1 MASLADGFKEKERL
15 NWLKAWL
22 AIDIAKSGLEHL
34 ADNEAQT
41 FHQHIYSQV
50 TSTLKSQ
57 SATCTSCNTTNL
69 LRNQKCPNQICDKVC
84 KEIIKEHRYNKC
96 SWNNTSA
103 PLWQTHYWEIAK
115 CFIQTDG
122 YADKISIQDT
132 DFNGVVSFMLNCT
145 RFDSKFSFPITKGKP
160 THNNPACLLYKAREV
175 HKAVRHSSIM
185 KVTDVDLQDYFTSL
199 NNLLNDSSYLSQD
212 NFAKNA
218 VVKLAQLEKDTLL
231 LTTTEM
237 MCFLDAVG
245 TTLKQHLKDI
255 AKDVVDASVDD
266 LRVNTAFCI
275 DNIRD
280 FTRNCKQELAKQAD
294 IHKQD
299 IDEHVDSKKQGI
311 DDHTERHKQGMDE
324 NADRHK
330 QGMDKHADRHK
341 QGMDEHAGRH
351 KQSMDENADKHKQG
365 MDEHAD
371 RHKQGMHENADRH
384 KQGMDEHADI
394 HKQGMDEHAGRH
406 KQGMDEHAGRHKQ
419 GMDEHAGRH
428 KQSMDENA
436 DRHKQGMDEH
446 AVRHKQGMDE
456 NADRHKQG
464 MDEHADRH
472 KQGMDEHAGRHK
484 QSMDEHADRHKQ
496 GIDEHVSRHKQCLD
510 EQAEKCIKDIQE
522 QFGNTTFTETTYKQS
537 CKDMLGDLTKYYRK
551 RFSHINIFPLDDWAE
566 EKLLDIYMPPNIQLM
581 AKERGY
587 FKKTGEH
594 ILKYEHIF
602 LSDTE
607 PNQQIFI
614 QGEAGYGKSTFLA
627 KLVMDWCTIT
637 SEQSA
642 ETTLPLDDNTTR
654 FSSYTQM
661 RYTNVFDDLTS
672 LKDFKFVFHVT
683 LRESVSQFEI
693 EKMIQTQIVDSIY
706 SSEKDRGKA
715 YILLNEIMKRE
726 RCLVLLDG
734 LDEWIGT
741 GDHHNLPTLADVHSL
756 CVLLITTRPW
766 KMTEAKILDSQICK
780 LLQLDGVNKVFE
792 VSRKIL
798 GCMKEFKGSQDLD
811 KKQSEF
817 ESYVR
822 KFGLLKHLY
831 SPMMLC
837 LIVHSWTKGTE
848 LNGSLCEKYSLLLEC
863 LFKKVNIETS
873 EFQEPPYRCFTE
885 TQNIQP
891 NIEHLNRLAE
901 AAFYLLFSDTQEKAL
916 VFTITELKKF
926 NLGQLDQENFALK
939 SGILSV
945 TRKASALRSSSS
957 FSFIHKSIQEF
968 LAAYHIACNTNV
980 IDDVIF
986 GYLNRHKDA
995 YLDISQVFIFLC
1007 GLNMQAAN
1015 KVSGMMDEHDVGCFH
1030 FERPKFRSKLV
1041 NIILAGYREAVANQ
1055 QKDIL
1060 LKLSV
1065 YHLDFDND
1073 IHDLHSIW
1081 TINSVYYFNFDNE
1094 YYAKNVYNDIRDLHS
1109 KWTNFYNDIRDLHS
1123 IWTNNK
1129 SDVLYMDIYVPDRK
1143 ISQTGGESAPHIEFD
1158 LSSCNK
1164 LKYLILDG
1172 KGILLSDFASTSTA
1186 EHLVGI
1192 VLKSADLFQCAD
1204 PPPLLPSIKY
1214 IKMCHVTC
1222 SYTCLRC
1229 LFCTLLTLDHALTF
1243 DLQSIYIKC
1252 AEAAKREIRAFI
1264 HKDVSNSFIVKTE
1277 NDNPYLFNALHGLN
1291 IKSLS
1296 LSIMGGGLNVA
1307 REESLS
1313 QSLSSLTQLD
1323 TLSIRTEWDNLGL
1336 WNALHGLNIK
1346 SLSLNTCDMRGGFDV
1361 VHGQSP
1367 SLSLSSLTQLETL
1380 SIDLWY
1386 DSLGLWK
1393 ALHGLNIKSLSL
1405 SIMQGGLNVANE
1417 ESLSLSLSSLTQLET
1432 LSIEVKYDSPGLWK
1446 NMHGLNIKSL
1456 SLSLLYVR
1464 HVESLSQALSSLTKL
1479 ETLSIRVQYDS
1490 PGPWKALHGLNI
1502 KSLSLSVSW
1511 RGLNVYHDE
1520 SLSKSLTSLTQLETV
1535 TPYVKT
1541 YHQIELP
1548 QSLKYLNIYCDGFLP
1563 SKVLEL
1569 VDTLPT
1575 CTHKVGSNLK
1585 LCCFLEILLVE
1596 NIPLE
1601 KYTVIQQEL
1610 QTRKNFTVERFQ
1622 ISDRKLETNF
1632 VIQCE

>member
-1 MASLADGFKEKERL
+1 MASLADVFKEKERS

-57 SATCTSCNTTNL
+57 SATCTSCNTTHL
-69 LRNQKCPNQICDKVC
+69 LRNQQCPNRICDKVC
-84 KEIIKEHRYNKC
+84 QEINKEHRYKKC

-115 CFIQTDG
+115 CYIQTDG

-160 THNNPACLLYKAREV
+160 TLNKPACLLYKAREV
-175 HKAVRHSSIM
+175 HKAVRHSSQM
-185 KVTDVDLQDYFTSL
+185 EVTDVDLQDYFTTL
-199 NNLLNDSSYLSQD
+199 NNLLKDSSHLSQD
-212 NFAKNA
+212 NVAKNA

-245 TTLKQHLKDI
+245 TTLKQHLNYI
-255 AKDVVDASVDD
+255 AKDVVDTSVND
-266 LRVNTAFCI
+266 LRVNTELCI
-275 DNIRD
+275 DNIKD
-280 FTRNCKQELAKQAD
+280 FMSNCKQELAKQAN
-294 IHKQD
+294 INKQD

-311 DDHTERHKQGMDE
+311 DDHT
-324 NADRHK
+324 
-330 QGMDKHADRHK
+330 
-341 QGMDEHAGRH
+341 GRL
-351 KQSMDENADKHKQG
+351 KQG

-371 RHKQGMHENADRH
+371 RHKQGL
-384 KQGMDEHADI
+384 
-394 HKQGMDEHAGRH
+394 
-406 KQGMDEHAGRHKQ
+406 
-419 GMDEHAGRH
+419 
-428 KQSMDENA
+428 
-436 DRHKQGMDEH
+436 
-446 AVRHKQGMDE
+446 
-456 NADRHKQG
+456 
-464 MDEHADRH
+464 DEHADRH
-472 KQGMDEHAGRHK
+472 KQGMDEHADRQKQDMDKHAGRHK
-484 QSMDEHADRHKQ
+484 QSIDEHADRHKQ
-496 GIDEHVSRHKQCLD
+496 GIDEHASRHKQCLD
-510 EQAEKCIKDIQE
+510 KQAEKCIKDIQE

-537 CKDMLGDLTKYYRK
+537 CEDMLGDLTKYYRK

-566 EKLLDIYMPPNIQLM
+566 EKLLDIYLPPNIQLM
-581 AKERGY
+581 AKEKGY

-594 ILKYEHIF
+594 ILKYENIF

-642 ETTLPLDDNTTR
+642 EMTLPIDDKTTR
-654 FSSYTQM
+654 FSSHTHM
-661 RYTNVFDDLTS
+661 RYSNVFDDLTS
-672 LKDFKFVFHVT
+672 LKDFTYVFHVT
-683 LRESVSQFEI
+683 LRESVGQFEI

-715 YILLNEIMKRE
+715 YILLNEIMKHE

-734 LDEWIGT
+734 LDEWTGT
-741 GDHHNLPTLADVHSL
+741 GDHHNLPTLAEVHSL

-766 KMTEAKILDSQICK
+766 KMTEAKVLDSQICK

-798 GCMKEFKGSQDLD
+798 GCIKEFKGSQDLD

-822 KFGLLKHLY
+822 KCGLLKHLY

-848 LNGSLCEKYSLLLEC
+848 LKGSICEKYSLLLEC
-863 LFKKVNIETS
+863 LFKKANIETS

-926 NLGQLDQENFALK
+926 NLGQLDQENFSLK
-939 SGILSV
+939 SGIISV

-980 IDDVIF
+980 IDDVIS

-1007 GLNMQAAN
+1007 GLNISASN
-1015 KVSGMMDEHDVGCFH
+1015 KLSGMMDELEVGCFH
-1030 FERPKFRSKLV
+1030 FERPTIRSELV
-1041 NIILAGYREAVANQ
+1041 KVILAGYREAVANQ
-1055 QKDIL
+1055 QKDIV
-1060 LKLSV
+1060 LK
-1065 YHLDFDND
+1065 
-1073 IHDLHSIW
+1073 HSL
-1081 TINSVYYFNFDNE
+1081 YYFNF
-1094 YYAKNVYNDIRDLHS
+1094 YND
-1109 KWTNFYNDIRDLHS
+1109 NRDLHS

-1129 SDVLYMDIYVPDRK
+1129 SDVLYMGIYVPDRQ
-1143 ISQTGGESAPHIEFD
+1143 ISRTGGESASHIEFD

-1164 LKYLILDG
+1164 LKSLKLNG
-1172 KGILLSDFASTSTA
+1172 KGILLSEFASTSTA
-1186 EHLVGI
+1186 EYLVGI
-1192 VLKSADLFQCAD
+1192 VLKSADQFQCAD
-1204 PPPLLPSIKY
+1204 PPPLLPSIEY
-1214 IKMCHVTC
+1214 IRLCNVTC

-1252 AEAAKREIRAFI
+1252 AEAAKREIRAII
-1264 HKDVSNSFIVKTE
+1264 HKDVNNSSSVETE
-1277 NDNPYLFNALHGLN
+1277 NDNPYLFKALHGLN
-1291 IKSLS
+1291 VKSLS
-1296 LSIMGGGLNVA
+1296 LSIMQGGLNVA

-1313 QSLSSLTQLD
+1313 QSLSSLTQL
-1323 TLSIRTEWDNLGL
+1323 
-1336 WNALHGLNIK
+1336 
-1346 SLSLNTCDMRGGFDV
+1346 
-1361 VHGQSP
+1361 
-1367 SLSLSSLTQLETL
+1367 ETL
-1380 SIDLWY
+1380 SIKVWY
-1386 DSLGLWK
+1386 DSPGLWK

-1405 SIMQGGLNVANE
+1405 SLHAELGGLTVAHE
-1417 ESLSLSLSSLTQLET
+1417 ESLSQSLSSLTQLET
-1432 LSIEVKYDSPGLWK
+1432 FRIEVNYDSPGLWK
-1446 NMHGLNIKSL
+1446 ALHGLNVKSL
-1456 SLSLLYVR
+1456 ILIDTWSIEVR
-1464 HVESLSQALSSLTKL
+1464 
-1479 ETLSIRVQYDS
+1479 YDS
-1490 PGPWKALHGLNI
+1490 PSWWKALHGLDI
-1502 KSLSLSVSW
+1502 KSLSLIVSW
-1511 RGLNVYHDE
+1511 GGFNVDHDE
-1520 SLSKSLTSLTQLETV
+1520 SLSKSRASLTQLETG
-1535 TPYVKT
+1535 TLYVKE
-1541 YHQIELP
+1541 YKQIERN
-1548 QSLKYLNIYCDGFLP
+1548 QSLKYLYIYCTDLLP
-1563 SKVLEL
+1563 SEVLKL

-1575 CTHKVGSNLK
+1575 CAHKVGSNLK
-1585 LCCFLEILLVE
+1585 FCCSLEILIVK

-1601 KYTVIQQEL
+1601 IYTVIQQEL